1 MTEINFHI
9 GVNEFNSSENETYD
23 KKSLPIAETPKG
35 IPLIIDAMIKEDSK
49 LGERLRQLMKTGG
62 YSFTFNIDI
71 DVRPMSKLKMRRLR
85 RKRNLTSAWKNE
97 TES

>member
-9 GVNEFNSSENETYD
+9 GVNEFNSFENETYNR
-23 KKSLPIAETPKG
+23 KSRPIAETPKG
-35 IPLIIDAMIKEDSK
+35 IPLIIDAMIKEDSE
-49 LGERLRQLMKTGG
+49 LGERLRQLMKAGG

-71 DVRPMSKLKMRRLR
+71 DARPMSKSKMRRFR
-85 RKRNLTSAWKNE
+85 CKQNRTSAWKNE